1 MVFRPLDPKNDSA
14 ACDAIVASLPNW
26 FGLEEGIR
34 ECAEAVRTQPGL
46 VAEVDGEVSGFLTI
60 ARPYPQ
66 PRRSLGW
73 RSMLE
78 IVDGESAER

>member
-1 MVFRPLDPKNDSA
+1 MIRPLDPSDSA
-14 ACDAIVASLPNW
+14 ACDGIVASLPDW

-46 VAEVDGEVSGFLTI
+46 VAEVDGEVRGFLTI
-60 ARPYPQ
+60 ARRYPKL
-66 PRRSLGW
+66 RRSLGW
-73 RSMLE
+73 RSMLA